1 MLREPLDPADDLFPM
16 QTIGSAVKLAGRIFA
31 LSSEHVTQVE
41 GCRGG
46 QGRVGVLSVSVHI

>member
-31 LSSEHVTQVE
+31 LSS
-41 GCRGG
+41 
-46 QGRVGVLSVSVHI
+46 